1 MPDDRL
7 RRGAVFE
14 SVSRSSG
21 VRRSVSGWCN
31 ICESV
36 AGPRGV
42 VGVNN
47 GVSWAGGSEFSRT
60 DRSVARRVRGVDT
73 LGLESGQ

>member
-1 MPDDRL
+1 M
-7 RRGAVFE
+7 GAVFE

-21 VRRSVSGWCN
+21 VRRSASGWCS

-42 VGVNN
+42 VGVNS
-47 GVSWAGGSEFSRT
+47 GVSCGGGSEFRRT
-60 DRSVARRVRGVDT
+60 DRSVARRVIGVDT
-73 LGLESGQ
+73 LGLESGR